1 MFFDIRTQT
10 RFKTRKEAKQVL
22 GHAQFNGLA
31 RIQQII
37 FIPTNDN
44 NSFAQNYEQLH
55 SNTE

>member
-1 MFFDIRTQT
+1 MFFDT
-10 RFKTRKEAKQVL
+10 RDQKRYKTRKEAKQVL
-22 GHAQFNGLA
+22 GHAQFNRLA
-31 RIQQII
+31 KDHQII